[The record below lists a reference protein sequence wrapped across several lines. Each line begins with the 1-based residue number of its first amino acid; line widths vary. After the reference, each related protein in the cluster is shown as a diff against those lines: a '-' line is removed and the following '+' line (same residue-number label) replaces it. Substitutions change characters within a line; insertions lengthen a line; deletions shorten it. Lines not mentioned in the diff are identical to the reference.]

1 MIQKKFLT
9 LTLLSLLTISG
20 CSVLG
25 TKKVEVVSKPI
36 QLDIIQPTLPRE
48 LDLTPPQWYVVSE
61 AVITNPCKKSL
72 SFEPK
77 RFTLGLDLQGGSYL
91 LLEIDTEPI
100 LEQTFQSKII
110 EIKKKLRKNKIVYSD
125 FKIKKGNLDFNYK

>member
-61 AVITNPCKKSL
+61 KVITNPCKRSL

-77 RFTLGLDLQGGSYL
+77 GLMRM
-91 LLEIDTEPI
+91 E
-100 LEQTFQSKII
+100 
-110 EIKKKLRKNKIVYSD
+110 
-125 FKIKKGNLDFNYK
+125 